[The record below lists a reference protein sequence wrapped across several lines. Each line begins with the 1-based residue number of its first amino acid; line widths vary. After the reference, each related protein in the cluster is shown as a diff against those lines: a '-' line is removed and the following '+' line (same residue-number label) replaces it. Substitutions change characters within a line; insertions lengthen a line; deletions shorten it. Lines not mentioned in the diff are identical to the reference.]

1 MTIKD
6 SKYPKINSVN
16 PLYLI
21 FTNMN
26 VYFEEINKN
35 KYSTLVPS
43 NEIKEKI
50 EKYKELWIKIRDL
63 IGSVSKNSD
72 DYDEKFI
79 KIKFYLDDDLSLNK
93 TIEIHNAIIVVRAV
107 FHENNKYSPQLF
119 LDECLYE
126 LYII

>member
-63 IGSVSKNSD
+63 IGSVSKIQMIMMKN
-72 DYDEKFI
+72 
-79 KIKFYLDDDLSLNK
+79 L
-93 TIEIHNAIIVVRAV
+93 
-107 FHENNKYSPQLF
+107 
-119 LDECLYE
+119 
-126 LYII
+126 

>member
-50 EKYKELWIKIRDL
+50 ENYKELWIKIRDL